1 MNDRRY
7 VVAYG
12 DCFEWTVE
20 RAPESYGDDLLTR
33 AEAAQRIVDEANIR
47 IAAARETRTRAMRIL
62 RAERKKAAVTRNTG
76 GAGRG

>member
-12 DCFEWTVE
+12 DCFEWTVQ

-33 AEAAQRIVDEANIR
+33 EEAAQRIVDEANIR
-47 IAAARETRTRAMRIL
+47 IASARETKKRAMRIL
-62 RAERKKAAVTRNTG
+62 RAEQKKRA
-76 GAGRG
+76 